1 MEKNRYEI
9 AFEKYLRAIRRPF
22 LSNRQERRLLMED
35 GSTLKNFDDLVQH
48 SNGENWIVDVK
59 GRRFPSGLRSRRY
72 WKNWTTRDDLF
83 GLMRWEEILGAGS
96 EAYRNKSA
104 FVFAYEI
111 VGERSPLPESRLFHD
126 RGRRFAFFA
135 VPVRTYMAEARLIS
149 PRWDTFETPT
159 SRCRKIARPVDEFFA
174 DSSFF

>member
-83 GLMRWEEILGAGS
+83 GLMR
-96 EAYRNKSA
+96 
-104 FVFAYEI
+104 
-111 VGERSPLPESRLFHD
+111 
-126 RGRRFAFFA
+126 
-135 VPVRTYMAEARLIS
+135 
-149 PRWDTFETPT
+149 
-159 SRCRKIARPVDEFFA
+159 
-174 DSSFF
+174 